1 MQHIVQDVT
10 KSHRSLSDEATVDPV
25 AEVSKGADLTWLLL
39 AGVLVFFMQSGFAL
53 LESGTVRHKNYQNI
67 LLKNC
72 MDACIGGLVWWAWG
86 FGFAFG
92 DVNGGFIGTK
102 YFFGAGL
109 GESGNYGNWFFQ
121 FAFAC
126 TAATIV
132 SGSLAERV
140 NINCYLLF
148 SFFMTGFIYPVVVAW
163 TWGGG
168 WLTEMGY
175 SDFAGSGIVHLTGG
189 ISGLAGAII
198 CGKRI
203 GKFPSAEEQEKLDQK
218 EAAANKTEDGFA
230 EVHKRYIDG
239 QWDILRVHE
248 FVRLYTQKLG
258 DGTFAA
264 HSPQQVVLGTLILW
278 LGWLMFNG
286 GSSTAIVGDS
296 GVSA

>member
-1 MQHIVQDVT
+1 MSTFVKKVGHHQQRYLADATSVGDV
-10 KSHRSLSDEATVDPV
+10 SA
-25 AEVSKGADLTWLLL
+25 GADLTWLLL

-86 FGFAFG
+86 YGFALG
-92 DVNGGFIGTK
+92 VDSEGSGFIGSK
-102 YFFGAGL
+102 YFFGRGL
-109 GESGNYGNWFFQ
+109 EEDGKFGEWFFQ

-168 WLTEMGY
+168 WLTELGY
-175 SDFAGSGIVHLTGG
+175 VDFAGSGIVHLTGG

-198 CGKRI
+198 CGPRL
-203 GKFPSAEEQEKLDQK
+203 GKFDDEK
-218 EAAANKTEDGFA
+218 ETEVKKNTPDGF
-230 EVHKRYIDG
+230 E
-239 QWDILRVHE
+239 
-248 FVRLYTQKLG
+248 
-258 DGTFAA
+258 
-264 HSPQQVVLGTLILW
+264 
-278 LGWLMFNG
+278 
-286 GSSTAIVGDS
+286 
-296 GVSA
+296 